1 MSYRTVT
8 ATCSRGPPLARVL
21 PPANRS
27 TGKKARDAVRL
38 IDHFVLVAGNL
49 SDARQHYRRMGFNVA
64 PDGVHPFG
72 THNANMYFRDGP
84 MIETLSIENPVKYA
98 AAVEA
103 GNTFVRND
111 AAFRAAHGDGG
122 LSHVVVTSTDA
133 DRDHDGFLERGVS
146 GGDIVSFSRQFEQ
159 PDGSVE
165 TIAAKLAF
173 ATHSKAQSAFYFTC
187 EDIVTPAIDR
197 SSLLD
202 HENGALGAN
211 HVISCSR
218 EPLTY
223 VDFLRGLFEPNEI
236 RVSDQA
242 IDCIAPNGRASIVTP
257 EVLAQDFGMKHSRTG
272 ADLLHRGL
280 VFRVT
285 DLQKTE
291 ALFAQNHIP
300 FERHNERLVTQLSP
314 EPGPFFSFEQRR

>member
-1 MSYRTVT
+1 MPRYFRGQISDRAT
-8 ATCSRGPPLARVL
+8 A
-21 PPANRS
+21 
-27 TGKKARDAVRL
+27 KKARDAMRL
-38 IDHFVLVAGNL
+38 IDHLVLVAGNL
-49 SDARQHYRRMGFNVA
+49 SDARKHYRRMGFNVA

-72 THNANMYFRDGP
+72 TYNANMYFRGGP
-84 MIETLSIENPVKYA
+84 MIETLSIENHIKYSEA
-98 AAVEA
+98 IEA
-103 GNTFVRND
+103 GNTFVKND
-111 AAFRAAHGDGG
+111 AAFRAAQGDDGF
-122 LSHVVVTSTDA
+122 SHVVVTSTDT
-133 DRDHDGFLERGVS
+133 DMDHDSFLERGVS
-146 GGDIVSFSRQFEQ
+146 GGDIVSFSRQFKQ
-159 PDGSVE
+159 PDGKVE

-173 ATHSKAQSAFYFTC
+173 ATHSKARSGFYFTC
-187 EDIVTPAIDR
+187 EDIAVPEIDR

-236 RVSDQA
+236 RVSEQNV
-242 IDCIAPNGRASIVTP
+242 DCLAPNGRASIVIP
-257 EVLAQDFGMKHSRTG
+257 EVLAQDFGIKHSRKE

-280 VFRVT
+280 VFGVT

-291 ALFAQNHIP
+291 ALFIQNQII

-314 EPGPFFSFEQRR
+314 EPGPFFAFEQRR